1 MDTQKTPLAVAIFA
15 EVLYLFCGLS
25 VVLVPDF
32 AKSFYGSW
40 FHGIDM
46 STIWNPGQVTTNGF
60 IYGMVTSFIG
70 AYVAAWV
77 FVKIYRL
84 VNKQKELT

>member
-1 MDTQKTPLAVAIFA
+1 MDTRKTSLAVAIFA

-25 VVLVPDF
+25 VVLVPGF

-46 STIWNPGQVTTNGF
+46 STIWSPGIVTTGGF
-60 IYGMVTSFIG
+60 IYGMVTSFVG
-70 AYVAAWV
+70 AYIATWV
-77 FVKIYRL
+77 FVKIYQA
-84 VNKQKELT
+84 VNKK

>member
-1 MDTQKTPLAVAIFA
+1 MDTKKTPLAVAIFA

-40 FHGIDM
+40 FHGLDM
-46 STIWNPGQVTTNGF
+46 STIWNPAGLTTNGF
-60 IYGMVTSFIG
+60 VYGMVTSFVG
-70 AYVAAWV
+70 AYIAAWV
-77 FVKIYRL
+77 FVAIYKS
-84 VNKQKELT
+84 VTKK